1 MTVEETTP
9 TPLGVLA
16 ELVGGQVR
24 GNADLLIS
32 GVAPLDRAD
41 SGEISFLAK
50 AKHRVQ
56 LESSRASAV
65 IVHPSLE
72 GAIDRTLLLCANP
85 YLAFARILAYFHP
98 APRLPHG
105 AHAAATV
112 DPTAVIAPTA
122 SISAGCVVGAGARVG
137 HGSVL
142 HANVTVYPHAEIG
155 SNCQVHS
162 GVVIREGCVIGD
174 RVILQPNAVIGSD
187 GFGFAPDGQRYEKI
201 PQVGR
206 VIVEDDVEI
215 GACSCIDRG
224 TLDDTRIGRGTKVD
238 NLVQVAHNVQ
248 VGEDCI
254 LVAQTGIAGSS
265 NIGRHCTFGGQ
276 TATAGHVTVGD
287 FVTIAARGGVT
298 NNVESNQVMAGFP
311 LMPHREW
318 LKMAM
323 TMTHLP
329 EMRRELQQLRQR
341 LLELENRNDK
351 DQE

>member
-1 MTVEETTP
+1 MTGEEKTP
-9 TPLGVLA
+9 TPVGELA
-16 ELVGGQVR
+16 KLVGGQVR

-41 SGEISFLAK
+41 SGDISFLANPK
-50 AKHRVQ
+50 YRGQ
-56 LESSRASAV
+56 LETTRAGAV

-72 GAIDRTLLLCANP
+72 GAVDRTQLLCANP
-85 YLAFARILAYFHP
+85 YLAFTRILAFFHP
-98 APRLPHG
+98 VPDVPPGIHS
-105 AHAAATV
+105 AASI
-112 DPTAVIAPTA
+112 DPTALIAATA
-122 SISAGCVVGAGARVG
+122 TIGAGCVVGAGARI
-137 HGSVL
+137 GSGSIL

-155 SNCQVHS
+155 ANCLIHA
-162 GVVIREGCVIGD
+162 GAVIRERCVIGD
-174 RVILQPNAVIGSD
+174 RVILQPNAVVGSD

-206 VIVEDDVEI
+206 VVVEDDVEI

-224 TLDDTRIGRGTKVD
+224 TLGDTRIRRGTKID
-238 NLVQVAHNVQ
+238 NQVQIGHNVQ

-254 LVAQTGIAGSS
+254 LVAQVGISGSTE
-265 NIGRHCTFGGQ
+265 IGRHCTFGGQ
-276 TATAGHVTVGD
+276 VGTAGHIKVGD

-298 NNVESNQVMAGFP
+298 NNVESNQVMAGLP

-318 LKMAM
+318 LKMTM

-329 EMRRELQQLRQR
+329 EMRRELQQLKQR
-341 LLELENRNDK
+341 LSELEKHKDK